1 MGSIP
6 AGQGEWLYLILLPLS
21 FNIAVLQHG
30 RLLFKSQ
37 VEPSVDGAGDGILD
51 AQASI
56 LRNFYKLVFTK
67 ILLVFTIH
75 CENKY
80 PIKHCTCIYK
90 GIL

>member
-6 AGQGEWLYLILLPLS
+6 AGHGEWLYLILLPLS

-37 VEPSVDGAGDGILD
+37 VDPSVDGAGDGILV

-56 LRNFYKLVFTK
+56 QRNFYKLVITK
-67 ILLVFTIH
+67 FYLYSQVLVNTSIL
-75 CENKY
+75 
-80 PIKHCTCIYK
+80 
-90 GIL
+90 